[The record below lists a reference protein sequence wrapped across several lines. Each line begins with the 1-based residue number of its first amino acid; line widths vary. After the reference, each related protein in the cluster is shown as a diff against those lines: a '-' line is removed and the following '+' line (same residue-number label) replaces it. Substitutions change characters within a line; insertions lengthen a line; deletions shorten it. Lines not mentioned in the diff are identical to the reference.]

1 MGIKTSYSQNNM
13 YIQCPKH
20 WHIAYRE
27 GYEAVS
33 EGASTYF
40 GSAIDAAVSDMLDG
54 KPNWLDVFYNK
65 WKKSYNYG
73 KSTVI
78 FDNPDIN
85 YSYKDFDADLFTANH
100 LSDLV
105 KWANQLGFNVN
116 NNATEAVQLYKD
128 IASKKKNPF
137 KTPSKVEMQ
146 YFNRASW
153 LGLKA
158 KGEILL
164 DAFNKQFYP
173 KIKRVLSTQTKA
185 QIQDPNTGDII
196 SGVIDMVLEIEG
208 YHKPI
213 IFDLKTASQPYKQE
227 DIDLTQQL
235 TLYAAMKSEEYN
247 TDLVGYI
254 VLSKNIQ
261 KDSVSTCKSCGNIKN
276 SSHRTCNAILAG
288 DSRCGGEWDE
298 KVVPK
303 PEIQVM
309 VEQKTVDQIND
320 LLIDYGNII
329 HAMKQEVIYKNTDKC
344 NNWYGGKCAFYGI
357 CHKNDYSEVRKKK

>member
-1 MGIKTSYSQNNM
+1 MSVKTSYSQNST

-20 WHIAYRE
+20 WYIAYKE
-27 GYEAVS
+27 GYEAIS

-40 GSAIDAAVSDMLDG
+40 GSAIDSAVSDMLEG
-54 KPNWLDVFYNK
+54 KSTWLDTFYDK

-73 KSTVI
+73 KATVI
-78 FDNPDIN
+78 FDNPNIN
-85 YSYKDFDADLFTANH
+85 YSYKDFDQDLLTSSH
-100 LSDLV
+100 LNDLV
-105 KWANQLGFNVN
+105 KWANQLGFNVRD
-116 NNATEAVQLYKD
+116 ATEAVQLYKN

-137 KTPSKVEMQ
+137 KKPSKLEMQ

-164 DAFNKQFYP
+164 EAFHKQFYP
-173 KIKRVLSTQTKA
+173 KIKKVLATQIRA

-208 YHKPI
+208 HNKPI

-227 DIDLTQQL
+227 EIDLTQQL
-235 TLYAAMKSEEYN
+235 TLYSAMKSQEFN

-261 KDSVSTCKSCGNIKN
+261 KDSISTCKKCGNIKN
-276 SSHRTCNAILAG
+276 SSHRTCNAILSD

-298 KVVPK
+298 KIVPK

-309 VEQKTVDQIND
+309 IEQKTLDQINN

-329 HAMKQEVIYKNTDKC
+329 YAMKNEVVYKNTDKC
-344 NNWYGGKCAFYGI
+344 NNWYGSRCPFYGI